1 MKLCLFQGT
10 FNPIHNAHLKVC
22 EYAKKQFNFDK
33 ILVIPA
39 ANPPHKTLNRD
50 LAYHRL
56 KMAELAVLDKD
67 YLEVSDIEYLRG
79 GVSYTYLTVKELY
92 EKYDVEGRISFIIGT
107 DAFKNIES
115 WYESE
120 KLKDMLD
127 FILFV
132 REEKKQLE
140 EDLIC
145 LQKLKEKGYNY
156 RMMKMPFYDISSTQI
171 RENINNSVPIQKLV
185 PVEVEKYIDKYGL
198 YRYKN

>member
-132 REEKKQLE
+132 REEEKQLE

-145 LQKLKEKGYNY
+145 LSKLREKGYNY

-171 RENINNSVPIQKLV
+171 RENISNSVPIQKLV

>member
-22 EYAKKQFNFDK
+22 EYAKKQFDFDK

-56 KMAELAVLDKD
+56 KMAELAVVDKD

-92 EKYDVEGRISFIIGT
+92 EQYEVEGRISFIIGT

-115 WYESE
+115 WYESD
-120 KLKDMLD
+120 KLKNMLD

-132 REEKKQLE
+132 REDEKQLE

-145 LQKLKEKGYNY
+145 LQKLREKGYNY
-156 RMMKMPFYDISSTQI
+156 SMMKMPFFDISSTQI

-185 PVEVEKYIDKYGL
+185 PAEVEKYIDKYGL